1 MLSLSFVVSLT
12 LVVPLSPS
20 FVRSLTPPSLAFYS
34 FSFAHD
40 HSDSLTLVLVPLS
53 HSLLDGK
60 QRAGIELQL
69 PQSRL
74 LNAMGRR
81 AQSST
86 ARPSYTLPGLCD
98 RASSVALAFAAGRGA
113 IVLVLDRV
121 PLPCATRGGQHE
133 RQLLLCAWRWLE
145 QSLLAY
151 CTHGLSGLRLTHENT
166 SYSLSFT
173 RSLSLSQSLVV
184 SQSLSHSSSFSDT
197 PLSLSHSLALS
208 LARSRLSLI
217 LSQSHYFF
225 PLSES
230 GYLSLA
236 LRQSWV

>member
-1 MLSLSFVVSLT
+1 MLYLSFVVSLT

-173 RSLSLSQSLVV
+173 RSLSLSLSHSLSLSLLVTRRLSLTLPYHFLTHSHSHSLV
-184 SQSLSHSSSFSDT
+184 LASHSSS
-197 PLSLSHSLALS
+197 LSHTTSFPSQRVVISLL
-208 LARSRLSLI
+208 
-217 LSQSHYFF
+217 H
-225 PLSES
+225 
-230 GYLSLA
+230 
-236 LRQSWV
+236 